1 MKNLFSIA
9 LIAIFAY
16 SNNLIA
22 QTIHIQT
29 KNSSLVFQVEKNKV
43 YQSYFGKH
51 INSVA
56 GIETMGNV
64 YRSAYPA
71 FGDGGD
77 REVALIATHADGTMA
92 TDLFYVDFKQTTEGN
107 IQSTTIRLKD
117 GKKPFFVEL
126 HFNAYQEES
135 VIEQWVIIRHEE
147 NGRVKL
153 EQYASSTIG
162 FMANSY
168 YLTQFYG
175 CWAREMRVIEEPL
188 TSGIKS
194 IETKRGIRAT
204 EFENPSFILSLN
216 QPASEDN
223 GEVVMGALAWQGNFR
238 LNFEVDNVEIC
249 QMTAGI
255 NPFASAYNLES
266 GKEFKTPRM
275 ILTYSDA
282 GKNGATINM
291 HRWARKYNLRDGDK
305 ERPIVLNSWEG
316 AYFDFDAARLKSM
329 MDGAAE
335 MGAEMFVLDD
345 GWFGNKYPRNN
356 DKAGLGD
363 WQVNKTKLPNGLGDL
378 IDYAESKGLKFGIWL
393 EPEMVNPASELAKNH
408 PDWIIQR
415 KNYRELLLQRTQ
427 LVLDLSNPK
436 VQDFAFG
443 ALDELLK
450 QNPRI
455 AYVKWDA
462 NRNIQNFGSTYL
474 GDSDQSMLWIEYA
487 KGLENVMSRFAAKYP
502 NVILQDCSSGGG
514 RVEYGSLKYAH
525 EFWASDCTD
534 PFERLFVQWG
544 TNHIYPAIATGAHV
558 TKSPNHQTERD
569 TPLKFRFDMA
579 MSGRLGIEMR
589 PSDFDAEDLIFAKKA
604 VETYKK
610 IRPIIQFGDLYRI
623 QSPYDTDG
631 FASINYVTVDKLRAV
646 WFVYSHNYHNRE
658 EQNLFRVKGLDPNG
672 KYQITELNMEGKKSV
687 IPCNQKILSG
697 DLLMQRGIEMQI
709 KKPLDS
715 GVFLLE
721 KVN

>member
-117 GKKPFFVEL
+117 EKKPFFVDL

-135 VIEQWVIIRHEE
+135 VIEQWVNIHQEE
-147 NGRVKL
+147 NGNVKL

-175 CWAREMRVIEEPL
+175 SWAREMRVIEEPL

-204 EFENPSFILSLN
+204 EFENPSFILSLD

-266 GKEFKTPRM
+266 GKKFNTPRM
-275 ILTYSDA
+275 ILAYSDA

-291 HRWARKYNLRDGDK
+291 HRWARKYNLRDGNK

-316 AYFDFDAARLKSM
+316 AYFDFDAVRLKSM
-329 MDGAAE
+329 MDGAA
-335 MGAEMFVLDD
+335 
-345 GWFGNKYPRNN
+345 
-356 DKAGLGD
+356 
-363 WQVNKTKLPNGLGDL
+363 
-378 IDYAESKGLKFGIWL
+378 
-393 EPEMVNPASELAKNH
+393 
-408 PDWIIQR
+408 
-415 KNYRELLLQRTQ
+415 
-427 LVLDLSNPK
+427 
-436 VQDFAFG
+436 
-443 ALDELLK
+443 
-450 QNPRI
+450 
-455 AYVKWDA
+455 
-462 NRNIQNFGSTYL
+462 
-474 GDSDQSMLWIEYA
+474 
-487 KGLENVMSRFAAKYP
+487 
-502 NVILQDCSSGGG
+502 
-514 RVEYGSLKYAH
+514 
-525 EFWASDCTD
+525 
-534 PFERLFVQWG
+534 
-544 TNHIYPAIATGAHV
+544 
-558 TKSPNHQTERD
+558 
-569 TPLKFRFDMA
+569 
-579 MSGRLGIEMR
+579 
-589 PSDFDAEDLIFAKKA
+589 
-604 VETYKK
+604 
-610 IRPIIQFGDLYRI
+610 
-623 QSPYDTDG
+623 
-631 FASINYVTVDKLRAV
+631 
-646 WFVYSHNYHNRE
+646 
-658 EQNLFRVKGLDPNG
+658 
-672 KYQITELNMEGKKSV
+672 
-687 IPCNQKILSG
+687 
-697 DLLMQRGIEMQI
+697 
-709 KKPLDS
+709 
-715 GVFLLE
+715 
-721 KVN
+721 